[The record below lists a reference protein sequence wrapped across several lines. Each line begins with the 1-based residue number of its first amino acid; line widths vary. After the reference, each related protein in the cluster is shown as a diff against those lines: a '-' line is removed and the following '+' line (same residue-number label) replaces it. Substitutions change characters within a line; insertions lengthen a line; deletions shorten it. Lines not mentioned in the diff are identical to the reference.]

1 MKHKA
6 ITVDGNEAA
15 ASVAYRL
22 SEAIAIYPITPSTPM
37 GESSDEW
44 SAKGKKNLWG
54 NTPAVVEMQ
63 SEAGVAGAIHGILQA
78 GTLATTFTAS
88 QGLLLMIPA
97 MYKIAGELSPFVLHV
112 TARALATNSLSI
124 FGDHSDVMSVRQTGF
139 AMLNS
144 ANVQE
149 AQDMACIAHLAT
161 LQTRVPFL
169 HFFDGFRTSHEINQ
183 IDYLTDD
190 TLRGLID
197 INCLNSFYKNAL
209 TPDRPTIRGT
219 TQNPDVY
226 FQTREAANKFYLNTP
241 ATVQKIMDNFAKI
254 TGRQYHLF
262 DYTGHPEAE
271 HVVVILGSGGET
283 LIDTVKHLND
293 DGAKLGV
300 LQVRLFRPFDVNH
313 FANALPKTVKKI
325 SVLDRTKEPGSAG
338 EPLYQDVVTALHEAQ
353 DAPKAQ
359 VSGGRYGIGSK
370 EFTPAM
376 AKAVFDEM
384 KQARPK
390 RHFTVGIIDDVTGT
404 SLTVDEEFDIELS
417 ATKRAVFFGL
427 GSDGTVGANKN
438 TIKIIG
444 DETEFKPQAYFVYD
458 SKKSGAVTIS
468 HLRFGPQRIKSPYLI
483 KQANFVGCHQW
494 QFIDKYDITA
504 YAAKGATLLINS
516 PFTVDKIWD
525 HFPLEL
531 QSSILEKQLRVY
543 AIDAYRVARETG
555 MGSRT
560 NTIMQTCFF
569 AISGV
574 LPREEAIAQIKK
586 SIEKTYIRKG
596 QAVVEKNWKAVDQ
609 TLANLFEVMVPK
621 QVTSTHSRP
630 AAVPKNAPEFMHR
643 VTALMMEGKGDM
655 LPVSAFPV
663 DGIWPTDTAR
673 WEKRNLSQM
682 IPVWNPEL
690 CIQCNKCVLGCPH
703 ATIRGKFYPEESLVK
718 APLTF
723 KSTPFKS
730 RENPGNLFTIQIAPE
745 DCTGCTLCVSVCPGK
760 DKQDPN
766 RKALTMMP
774 QEPIVANE
782 RINWD
787 YYLNLPIPDRSK
799 LKTDLVKDSQFLEPL
814 FEFSGACA
822 GCGET
827 PYIKLV
833 SQLYGDRAL
842 IANATGC
849 SSIYGGNL
857 PVTPYAK
864 NKDGRGPAWANSLF
878 EDNAEF
884 GLGLRMGVEQKTERA
899 RYLLSSM
906 AAAIGDQL
914 VSGLLSADQSNEAGI
929 AAQRERVAALRQKLV
944 TLTTGDAKELDIIAD
959 YLVNKS
965 VWIIGGDGWA
975 YDIGYGGLD
984 HVISL
989 GKKVNI
995 LILDTEVYSN
1005 TGGQQ
1010 SKSTPM
1016 GAVAK
1021 FSVNGKAQTKKDIG
1035 LLAMSY
1041 GNVYVARVAFG
1052 AKDNQTVKVLQE
1064 ADNFP
1069 GTSLIIAYSHCIA
1082 HGYGM
1087 EAGLNQQKLAVETGY
1102 WPLYR
1107 FDPRRLD
1114 AGQSPLVLDSA
1125 EPKTPLGKFME
1136 NEGRFKILKQMNP
1149 ERFQAL
1155 ESIAQEQVKQKY
1167 VQLKNLEASWKAQLA
1182 PAGNANGQASA

>member
-1 MKHKA
+1 MKHTA

-22 SEAIAIYPITPSTPM
+22 SEAIALYPITPSTPM

-124 FGDHSDVMSVRQTGF
+124 FGDHSDVMAVRQTGF

-149 AQDMACIAHLAT
+149 AQDLACIAHLAT

-190 TLRGLID
+190 MLRRLLD
-197 INCLNSFYKNAL
+197 PKLLNNFYQNAL

-226 FQTREAANKFYLNTP
+226 FQTREAGNPFYLGTP
-241 ATVQKIMDNFAKI
+241 AAVQQIMDDFAKV

-262 DYTGHPEAE
+262 DYTGHPQAE
-271 HVVVILGSGGET
+271 QVIVVLGSGGET
-283 LIDTVKHLND
+283 SIDTVNHLNA
-293 DGAKLGV
+293 DGGRFGV
-300 LQVRLFRPFDVNH
+300 LQVRLFRPFDVNL
-313 FANALPKTVKKI
+313 FVRALPPTVQKI
-325 SVLDRTKEPGSAG
+325 AVLDRTKEPGSAG
-338 EPLYQDVVTALHEAQ
+338 EPLYQDVVTALHEVA
-353 DAPKAQ
+353 DAPQAQ
-359 VSGGRYGIGSK
+359 VCGGRYGIGSK

-376 AKAVFDEM
+376 VKAIFDELQ
-384 KQARPK
+384 KAAPR

-404 SLTVDEEFDIELS
+404 SLTVDDDYDIEPS
-417 ATKRAVFFGL
+417 ENKRAVFFGL

-458 SKKSGAVTIS
+458 SKKSGAMTIS
-468 HLRFGPQRIKSPYLI
+468 HLRFGPRRINSPYLI
-483 KQANFVGCHQW
+483 KQANFVGVHQW
-494 QFIDKYDITA
+494 QFVEKCDFAA
-504 YAAKGATLLINS
+504 YAAKGATLLLNS
-516 PFTVDKIWD
+516 PFTVYKIWD
-525 HFPLEL
+525 HLPLEL
-531 QSSILEKQLRVY
+531 QAAILEKKLRVY

-586 SIEKTYIRKG
+586 SIEKTYLRKG

-609 TLANLFEVMVPK
+609 TLANLHEIIVPE
-621 QVTSTHSRP
+621 QVTSTHRRP
-630 AAVPKNAPEFMHR
+630 AAIPAEAPAFMHR
-643 VTALMMEGKGDM
+643 VTALMMEGKGDL

-663 DGIWPTDTAR
+663 DGVWPTDTAR

-682 IPVWNPEL
+682 IPVWAPEL
-690 CIQCNKCVLGCPH
+690 CIQCNKCMLGCPH
-703 ATIRGKFYPEESLVK
+703 ATIRGKFYPDAALQD
-718 APLTF
+718 APATF
-723 KSTPFKS
+723 KHTAFKS
-730 RENPGNLFTIQIAPE
+730 RENPGCQFTIQIAPE
-745 DCTGCTLCVSVCPGK
+745 DCTGCGLCIAVCPGK
-760 DKQDPN
+760 DKNDPK

-774 QEPIVANE
+774 QEPIVDAE
-782 RINWD
+782 RVNWN
-787 YYLNLPIPDRSK
+787 YYLGLPLPDRAK
-799 LKTDLVKDSQFLEPL
+799 LKTDLVKDSQFLQPL

-827 PYIKLV
+827 PYVKLI

-864 NKDGRGPAWANSLF
+864 NADGRGPAWANSLF

-884 GLGLRMGVEQKTERA
+884 GLGLRMGVDQKNDRA
-899 RYLLSSM
+899 RYLLASLS
-906 AAAIGDQL
+906 AALGDQL
-914 VSGLLSADQSNEAGI
+914 AGELLNADQSTEAGL
-929 AAQRERVAALRQKLV
+929 AAQRQRVVELRDRLR
-944 TLTTGDAKELDIIAD
+944 TLTVPEASELNLIAD
-959 YLVNKS
+959 YLVKKS
-965 VWIIGGDGWA
+965 VWIVGGDGWA

-995 LILDTEVYSN
+995 LVLDTEVYSN

-1021 FSVNGKAQTKKDIG
+1021 FAVNGKAQTKKDLG

-1041 GNVYVARVAFG
+1041 GSAYVARIAFG
-1052 AKDNQTVKVLQE
+1052 AKDSQTVKALHE

-1069 GTSLIIAYSHCIA
+1069 GTALIIAYSHCIA
-1082 HGYGM
+1082 HGINM
-1087 EAGLNQQKLAVETGY
+1087 ETGLNQQKLAVDSGY

-1114 AGQSPLVLDSA
+1114 AGQSPLILDSA
-1125 EPKTPLGKFME
+1125 EPKTPLEQFMA
-1136 NEGRFKILKQMNP
+1136 NETRFKALKQINP
-1149 ERFQAL
+1149 ERYQKL
-1155 ESIAQEQVKQKY
+1155 ETTAQEQIRQKY
-1167 VQLKNLEASWKAQLA
+1167 AQIKGLETNWKAQLT
-1182 PAGNANGQASA
+1182 PAANGTGAPS

>member
-1 MKHKA
+1 MKSTA

-44 SAKGKKNLWG
+44 SVKGKKNLWG

-149 AQDMACIAHLAT
+149 AQDMASIAHLAT

-190 TLRGLID
+190 ALRGLID
-197 INCLNSFYKNAL
+197 VNLLTNFYKNAL

-241 ATVQKIMDNFAKI
+241 AAVQKIMDNFAKV

-262 DYTGHPEAE
+262 DYSGAADAE
-271 HVVVILGSGGET
+271 QVIVILGSGGET
-283 LIDTVKHLND
+283 IIDTVNHLNA
-293 DGAKLGV
+293 DGGKFGV
-300 LQVRLFRPFDVNH
+300 LQARLFRPFDVDA
-313 FANALPKTVKKI
+313 FVKALPLTVKKI
-325 SVLDRTKEPGSAG
+325 AVLDRTKEPGSAG
-338 EPLYQDVVTALHEAQ
+338 EPLYQDVVTALHEAKG
-353 DAPKAQ
+353 APSAQ
-359 VSGGRYGIGSK
+359 VFGGRYGIGSK

-376 AKAVFDEM
+376 VKAIYEELR
-384 KQARPK
+384 KPEPR

-404 SLTVDEEFDIELS
+404 SLTVDDDFDIEPS
-417 ATKRAVFFGL
+417 DTKRAVFFGL

-458 SKKSGAVTIS
+458 SKKSGAMTIS
-468 HLRFGPQRIKSPYLI
+468 HLRFGPRRIKSPYLI
-483 KQANFVGCHQW
+483 KQANFVGVHQW
-494 QFIDKYDITA
+494 QFVEKCDFTS
-504 YAAKGATLLINS
+504 YAAKGATLLLNS
-516 PFTVDKIWD
+516 PFPAEKIWA
-525 HFPLEL
+525 HLPFEL
-531 QSSILEKQLRVY
+531 QSDILEKKLRVY

-586 SIEKTYIRKG
+586 SIEKTYLRKG
-596 QAVVEKNWKAVDQ
+596 QAVVEKNWKAVDE
-609 TLANLFEVMVPK
+609 TLANLHEVILPG
-621 QVTSTHSRP
+621 QITATHNRP
-630 AAVPKNAPEFMHR
+630 SVIAREAPEFMHR
-643 VTALMMEGKGDM
+643 VTALMMEGKGDL

-663 DGIWPTDTAR
+663 DGVWPTDTAR
-673 WEKRNLSQM
+673 WEKRNLSQT
-682 IPVWNPEL
+682 IPVWDMSL
-690 CIQCNKCVLGCPH
+690 CIQCNKCVFGCPH
-703 ATIRGKFYPEESLVK
+703 SAIRGKFYPADALK
-718 APLTF
+718 DAPLTF

-730 RENPGNLFTIQIAPE
+730 RENPGCLFTIQVAPE
-745 DCTGCTLCVSVCPGK
+745 DCTGCGLCVAVCPGK
-760 DKQDPN
+760 DKQDPK
-766 RKALTMMP
+766 RHALMMAY
-774 QEPIVANE
+774 QEPILANE

-787 YYLNLPIPDRSK
+787 YYLKLPLPDRTK

-827 PYIKLV
+827 PYIKLI

-864 NKDGRGPAWANSLF
+864 NADGRGPAWANSLF

-884 GLGLRMGVEQKTERA
+884 GLGLRLGVDQKTERA
-899 RYLLSSM
+899 RYLLTAL
-906 AAAIGDQL
+906 AASVGEQL
-914 VSGLLSADQSNEAGI
+914 VTDLLSTHQSSEASI
-929 AAQRERVAALRQKLV
+929 AAQRQRVAALREKLIH
-944 TLTTGDAKELDIIAD
+944 LTTPDAAELNLIAD
-959 YLVNKS
+959 YLVKKS
-965 VWIIGGDGWA
+965 VWIVGGDGWA

-984 HVISL
+984 HVLSL
-989 GKKVNI
+989 GKNI
-995 LILDTEVYSN
+995 NIIVLDTEVYSN
-1005 TGGQQ
+1005 TGGQS
-1010 SKSTPM
+1010 SKSTPL

-1021 FSVNGKAQTKKDIG
+1021 FAVSGKAQTKKDIG

-1041 GNVYVARVAFG
+1041 GNVYIARVAFG
-1052 AKDNQTVKVLQE
+1052 AKDTQTVKALNE
-1064 ADNFP
+1064 ADSYS
-1069 GTSLIIAYSHCIA
+1069 GTSLILAYSHCIA
-1082 HGYGM
+1082 H
-1087 EAGLNQQKLAVETGY
+1087 
-1102 WPLYR
+1102 
-1107 FDPRRLD
+1107 
-1114 AGQSPLVLDSA
+1114 
-1125 EPKTPLGKFME
+1125 
-1136 NEGRFKILKQMNP
+1136 
-1149 ERFQAL
+1149 
-1155 ESIAQEQVKQKY
+1155 
-1167 VQLKNLEASWKAQLA
+1167 
-1182 PAGNANGQASA
+1182 